1 MAAFGGEARVAVSI
15 VPTTVYNF
23 NIIVY
28 NFNVHDETGYSAS
41 HRLRQDVVPEIR
53 KSILAG
59 RMKPGA
65 KIIESRLATTLGV
78 SRTPLREALLHLERE
93 GLVRSDVRRGFT
105 VEPLSTREVRETYP
119 LLATLECHAVRTS
132 ALFLSPL
139 LPALERMNAQ
149 FRRARSAQ
157 RALEL
162 DTSWHDTLISL
173 SNNSRLA
180 GLIASLRRTIRRYEL
195 IYMSDTSLLPTSAA
209 QHDAIIAALRKPD
222 METALEAIEA
232 NYILG
237 MRVVLRK
244 MGEE

>member
-1 MAAFGGEARVAVSI
+1 MQHEDSHSGA
-15 VPTTVYNF
+15 
-23 NIIVY
+23 
-28 NFNVHDETGYSAS
+28 

-53 KSILAG
+53 KSILVG
-59 RMKPGA
+59 RLKPGA
-65 KIIESRLATTLGV
+65 KIIESRLAATLGV

-93 GLVRSDVRRGFT
+93 GLVRSDLRRGFT
-105 VEPLSTREVRETYP
+105 VEPLSAREVRETYP

-132 ALFLSPL
+132 APFLSPL

-157 RALEL
+157 QALEL
-162 DTSWHDTLISL
+162 DTNWHNTLISS
-173 SNNSRLA
+173 SNNSRLT

-209 QHDAIIAALRKPD
+209 QHDAILGALRKHD
-222 METALEAIEA
+222 IEAALKAIEA

-237 MRVVLRK
+237 MQVLLRK